1 MVAPSV
7 MLKAIVGVKVYIL
20 SIRKYAEKMTTHDQ
34 VCGCMHKHISNI
46 IVMVLP
52 FTTNGTH
59 DLLQPFAREHYKFQ
73 QITKCH
79 P

>member
-7 MLKAIVGVKVYIL
+7 MLKAIVGVKLCIL
-20 SIRKYAEKMTTHDQ
+20 SIKKYAEKITTHDQ
-34 VCGCMHKHISNI
+34 VCGCVHKHISNI

-59 DLLQPFAREHYKFQ
+59 DLICYSLLRGST
-73 QITKCH
+73 INSN
-79 P
+79 